1 MEGDGLRPSVS
12 HSLVT
17 ALRAVP
23 SFASLDDA
31 TLLGLVGD
39 SANLVWSAGT
49 FVFEKDSEADGL
61 YILLSGRVRIVD
73 RAGRELSVLGA
84 GDYFGEFSLLL
95 GTDHQHDVEAVEDVE
110 LMVVP
115 KERVDA
121 LLAANPGPA
130 SEIRRRLEERQAAN
144 EALAAQ
150 DPSSTLGSGSAI
162 GA

>member
-1 MEGDGLRPSVS
+1 MEGDGLRPSVT

-17 ALRAVP
+17 ALRTVP
-23 SFASLDDA
+23 SFAALDDA

-39 SANLVWSAGT
+39 SANLVWAAGS

-61 YILLSGRVRIVD
+61 YILLAGRVRIRD
-73 RAGRELSVLGA
+73 RGGRELSVLGP

-95 GTDHQHDVEAVEDVE
+95 GTTHQHDVEAVEDVE

-121 LLAANPGPA
+121 LLAANPGLA
-130 SEIRRRLEERQAAN
+130 GEIRRRLEERQAAN
-144 EALAAQ
+144 AALASEASS
-150 DPSSTLGSGSAI
+150 PSS
-162 GA
+162 GAEPVL